1 MNSIKLG
8 NQIIDATTPPY
19 IIAEIGVNHEGS
31 LEKAK
36 ELIELAKEGGANAA
50 KFQTYKADYVSL
62 PDRIS
67 VALEQAPIEKMGL
80 HEIIAC
86 PHCNRKTP
94 FDGYVQHCVHCGE
107 RLNTVIKVC
116 PNGEQKV
123 AYHPTF
129 TYCPNC
135 GAELVPEIYEGPPLT
150 EMDPNGL
157 IWGIPLQ
164 DETTE
169 DGDLFGGPPSP
180 PGPPLS

>member
-1 MNSIKLG
+1 MDREVFLG
-8 NQIIDATTPPY
+8 GWNDIVA
-19 IIAEIGVNHEGS
+19 H
-31 LEKAK
+31 AK
-36 ELIELAKEGGANAA
+36 WSFK
-50 KFQTYKADYVSL
+50 K
-62 PDRIS
+62 
-67 VALEQAPIEKMGL
+67 
-80 HEIIAC
+80 
-86 PHCNRKTP
+86 
-94 FDGYVQHCVHCGE
+94 DGF
-107 RLNTVIKVC
+107 LKIWA
-116 PNGEQKV
+116 NGEQKV